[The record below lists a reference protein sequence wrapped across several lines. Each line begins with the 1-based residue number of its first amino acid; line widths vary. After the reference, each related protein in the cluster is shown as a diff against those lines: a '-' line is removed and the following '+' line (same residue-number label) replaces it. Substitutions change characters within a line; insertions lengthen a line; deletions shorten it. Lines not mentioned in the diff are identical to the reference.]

1 MDGASVGRVEQFRG
15 YYQHLTLPAGPHVIA
30 VVAPGRDPYPGRHG
44 RAGRVVTERATLSG
58 SGHADAALTGS
69 RSAIHISTVVTST
82 AKRQRPEPDD
92 EPAPLLTPA
101 VFHILLALADGES
114 HGYGIMQ
121 DVERFTNGE
130 TRLGPGTLYRSI
142 QRMLVDGLIEE
153 LAISLHDE
161 TDEDRRR
168 YYRLTPK
175 GLVGRQTRGGAARRS
190 GRCRAASRSAP
201 PTSRQGTRRMTPTPV
216 PEDFHTITPQMAVKG
231 VAAAIDWYTRAL
243 GAHEL
248 LRNAAPDGTSIMH
261 AELLL
266 GDSRFFVVDEF
277 PDSMVSPSTLG
288 GTTVTMH
295 LYVPDVDALFN
306 RAVEAGATV
315 VMPVADQ
322 FWGDRYGIL
331 RDPFGHRWSIAS
343 RIEDLSPKK
352 LQDRAKAWV
361 KDQETS

>member
-1 MDGASVGRVEQFRG
+1 
-15 YYQHLTLPAGPHVIA
+15 
-30 VVAPGRDPYPGRHG
+30 
-44 RAGRVVTERATLSG
+44 
-58 SGHADAALTGS
+58 
-69 RSAIHISTVVTST
+69 
-82 AKRQRPEPDD
+82 
-92 EPAPLLTPA
+92 
-101 VFHILLALADGES
+101 
-114 HGYGIMQ
+114 
-121 DVERFTNGE
+121 
-130 TRLGPGTLYRSI
+130 
-142 QRMLVDGLIEE
+142 
-153 LAISLHDE
+153 
-161 TDEDRRR
+161 
-168 YYRLTPK
+168 
-175 GLVGRQTRGGAARRS
+175 
-190 GRCRAASRSAP
+190 
-201 PTSRQGTRRMTPTPV
+201 MTPTPV

-248 LRNAAPDGTSIMH
+248 LRNVAPDGTSIMH

-277 PDSMVSPSTLG
+277 PDSVLSPSTLG
-288 GTTVTMH
+288 GTTFTMH
-295 LYVPDVDALFN
+295 LYVPDVDDVFN

-352 LQDRAKAWV
+352 LQDRAKAWA

>member
-1 MDGASVGRVEQFRG
+1 
-15 YYQHLTLPAGPHVIA
+15 
-30 VVAPGRDPYPGRHG
+30 
-44 RAGRVVTERATLSG
+44 
-58 SGHADAALTGS
+58 
-69 RSAIHISTVVTST
+69 
-82 AKRQRPEPDD
+82 
-92 EPAPLLTPA
+92 
-101 VFHILLALADGES
+101 
-114 HGYGIMQ
+114 
-121 DVERFTNGE
+121 
-130 TRLGPGTLYRSI
+130 
-142 QRMLVDGLIEE
+142 
-153 LAISLHDE
+153 
-161 TDEDRRR
+161 
-168 YYRLTPK
+168 
-175 GLVGRQTRGGAARRS
+175 
-190 GRCRAASRSAP
+190 
-201 PTSRQGTRRMTPTPV
+201 MTPTPV

-277 PDSMVSPSTLG
+277 PDSVVSPSTLG

-295 LYVPDVDALFN
+295 LYVPDVDDFFN

-343 RIEDLSPKK
+343 RIEDLSPQK
-352 LQDRAKAWV
+352 LQDRAKSWV
-361 KDQETS
+361 TDQEAS